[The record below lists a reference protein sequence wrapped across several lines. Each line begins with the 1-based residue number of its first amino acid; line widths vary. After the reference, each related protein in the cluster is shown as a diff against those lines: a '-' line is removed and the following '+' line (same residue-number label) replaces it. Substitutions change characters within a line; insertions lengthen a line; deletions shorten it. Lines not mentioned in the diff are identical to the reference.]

1 MNRIP
6 DNVKNF
12 INENAPQ
19 FAKAKPR
26 IERVSTGVA
35 AYNKAL
41 NTRHAGIS
49 KRVFSY
55 TYILTKPFRQ
65 VLRITA
71 DSSGRIIK
79 TSISR

>member
-12 INENAPQ
+12 VEENAPQ
-19 FAKAKPR
+19 FAVVKPR

-35 AYNKAL
+35 AYNKVLKAK
-41 NTRHAGIS
+41 HAGIT

-65 VLRITA
+65 VLRVTA